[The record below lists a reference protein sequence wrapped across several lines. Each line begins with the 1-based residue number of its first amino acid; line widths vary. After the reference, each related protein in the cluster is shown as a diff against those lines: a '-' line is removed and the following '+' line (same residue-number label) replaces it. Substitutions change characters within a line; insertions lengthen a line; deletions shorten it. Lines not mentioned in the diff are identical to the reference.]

1 MAKKSAKTDLNIL
14 ELGGAVLL
22 LIGALA
28 VKDGSLAFVLVGL
41 VLFAVQMFEMP
52 SLAPKKAALFSIVLS
67 VSLTVA
73 AVTQLFQAR
82 GFKAPQ
88 VFLLILLIGAILITV
103 ESVRKFLDR

>member
-52 SLAPKKAALFSIVLS
+52 SLAPKNAALFSIVLS